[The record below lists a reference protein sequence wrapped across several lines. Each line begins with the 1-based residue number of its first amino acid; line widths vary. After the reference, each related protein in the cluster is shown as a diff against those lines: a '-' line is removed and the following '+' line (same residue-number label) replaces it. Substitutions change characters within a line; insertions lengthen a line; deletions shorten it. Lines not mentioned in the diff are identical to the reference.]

1 MLEAIILGFIQG
13 ITEFLPISSTAHLI
27 LIPKFFGWQG
37 PVDTLIFDIS
47 LHTGTLLAILI
58 YFREDWLRLLIYHR
72 RLLVFILI
80 ATIPAGVA
88 GILFEEIVERDL
100 RSPYII
106 ALSLFI
112 IGLFMLVT
120 DRLSSNKTLEDL
132 RLNDSIF
139 IGFFQAIALIP
150 GVSRSGIT
158 MSAGFLRGLKR
169 EDSARFSFM
178 LSMPVI
184 TGASMLGFKKILAG
198 YPVFTSHGNYSLFI
212 SGMVSSFIS
221 GLLAIG
227 LLMKYLKTH
236 RIDLFVYYRIG
247 LAILIVLFF

>member
-47 LHTGTLLAILI
+47 LHTGTLLAVLI
-58 YFREDWLRLLIYHR
+58 YFRKDWLRLLIYHR

-88 GILFEEIVERDL
+88 GILFEETVERDL

-120 DRLSSNKTLEDL
+120 DRLSSNKKLEDL
-132 RLNDSIF
+132 GLNESIF

-184 TGASMLGFKKILAG
+184 AGASILGFKK
-198 YPVFTSHGNYSLFI
+198 VFSGQLITSQGDYSLFI
-212 SGMVSSFIS
+212 SGMASSFIS

>member
-13 ITEFLPISSTAHLI
+13 LTEFLPISSTAHLI

-47 LHTGTLLAILI
+47 LHTGTLLAVLI
-58 YFREDWLRLLIYHR
+58 YFRKDWLRLLYHR
-72 RLLVFILI
+72 RLLLFILI
-80 ATIPAGVA
+80 ATIPAGVV

-100 RSPYII
+100 RNPHII

-132 RLNDSIF
+132 KLNDSIF

-178 LSMPVI
+178 LSVPVI
-184 TGASMLGFKKILAG
+184 AGASILGFKKIFSG
-198 YPVFTSHGNYSLFI
+198 YPVFTSPGDYSLFI

-247 LAILIVLFF
+247 LAIFIVLFF